1 MKSKDKLILSLSWL
15 CCLAA
20 ILCALTAIAV
30 IIMPSVSI
38 RLRYFFLL
46 VAGSFVFPTAA
57 ALLRSVTEVNEHV
70 KKHLVRGAVLFM
82 FTFYVIVFLCVL
94 LLAKV
99 VGNRTGFAFQYNKYW
114 LEGALPNLIPF
125 SSLTRTIKGFALGKV
140 HHMTLF
146 INIFGNL
153 GLYSPFA
160 FFVPAVS
167 PSMRRF
173 DSFLPFMVFLVVFVE
188 LAQGMFGIGSFE
200 TDDIILGIG
209 GALIAYSV
217 LNNGYLK
224 EFFKNNYFY
233 F

>member
-1 MKSKDKLILSLSWL
+1 MKSKDKLIVALSWL

-20 ILCALTAIAV
+20 VLCALSVIAV
-30 IIMPSVSI
+30 IVLPAVSL

-46 VAGSFVFPTAA
+46 ITGSFVFPTAA

-82 FTFYVIVFLCVL
+82 FVFYIVVFLSAL

-99 VGNRTGFAFQYNKYW
+99 VGNRTGFVFQYNKYW
-114 LEGALPNLIPF
+114 LEDALPNLIPF
-125 SSLTRTIKGFALGKV
+125 SSLTRAIKGFALGKV
-140 HHMTLF
+140 HHMSLF
-146 INIFGNL
+146 VNVFGNL
-153 GLYSPFA
+153 FLYSPFA

-167 PSMRRF
+167 PSMRKL

-217 LNNGYLK
+217 FNNGYLK
-224 EFFKNNYFY
+224 GFFKNNYFY